1 MLRNFLCTSLYFQ
14 ISLTTVSLPK
24 INLFMD
30 KTSANFIIILATLSV
45 IILIIFN
52 NLVVSQF

>member
-1 MLRNFLCTSLYFQ
+1 
-14 ISLTTVSLPK
+14 
-24 INLFMD
+24 MD